1 MQKIFRLLLVAVAI
15 IIGIVWFSHWSRT
28 RGSRG
33 AVQVRNQSP
42 NSAPKSTAPESAGG
56 NSAAP
61 ATTNPAEP
69 PAAQDQ
75 SNAPQE
81 VATASPEGPM
91 MVPQHPGPIT
101 EQPAANALSPHPPS
115 GFVTPAT
122 QKFALYRQ
130 GDLTYRLN
138 TQSGQ
143 ACVLLATDALWQKPL
158 VYQHGCGNR

>member
-15 IIGIVWFSHWSRT
+15 IIGVLWFSHWSKKRAHNT
-28 RGSRG
+28 ASLP
-33 AVQVRNQSP
+33 AKQQP
-42 NSAPKSTAPESAGG
+42 LATAPQPATPDAATATPG
-56 NSAAP
+56 AP
-61 ATTNPAEP
+61 AATP
-69 PAAQDQ
+69 DQ
-75 SNAPQE
+75 TAPPQE
-81 VATASPEGPM
+81 VASASPNTPPSAT
-91 MVPQHPGPIT
+91 MVPQGPGPIT
-101 EQPAANALSPHPPS
+101 EQPTANALSPHPPS

-143 ACVLLATDALWQKPL
+143 ACILLASEDLWRKPL

>member
-1 MQKIFRLLLVAVAI
+1 MQKTFRLLLVAAAI
-15 IIGIVWFSHWSRT
+15 ILGAIWFSHWSKT
-28 RGSRG
+28 RALNNG
-33 AVQVRNQSP
+33 AVHMGDQAQDAAP
-42 NSAPKSTAPESAGG
+42 NSVASETPPANPALATPPEKSSPQQETPSAS
-56 NSAAP
+56 SAALI
-61 ATTNPAEP
+61 
-69 PAAQDQ
+69 
-75 SNAPQE
+75 
-81 VATASPEGPM
+81 
-91 MVPQHPGPIT
+91 PQHPGPIA

-143 ACVLLATDALWQKPL
+143 ACVLFASEDLWRKPL

>member
-1 MQKIFRLLLVAVAI
+1 MQKIFRLLLVAAAI
-15 IIGIVWFSHWSRT
+15 VIFVVWFSHWSKT
-28 RGSRG
+28 RGSKG
-33 AVQVRNQSP
+33 AVHVQNQSP
-42 NSAPKSTAPESAGG
+42 NTTPQPTAPKSPAASSAAT
-56 NSAAP
+56 NSAAAA
-61 ATTNPAEP
+61 ATPE
-69 PAAQDQ
+69 Q
-75 SNAPQE
+75 STVPQE
-81 VATASPEGPM
+81 IASVSPDGPV

-101 EQPAANALSPHPPS
+101 EQPTANALSPHPAS

>member
-1 MQKIFRLLLVAVAI
+1 MPKIFRLLLVAAVI
-15 IIGIVWFSHWSRT
+15 IIAIVWFGHWSKT
-28 RGSRG
+28 RGNRG
-33 AVQVRNQSP
+33 AVQVRNQTP
-42 NSAPKSTAPESAGG
+42 NGAPKSTAPEAAAALPGAA
-56 NSAAP
+56 NPAAP
-61 ATTNPAEP
+61 TATA
-69 PAAQDQ
+69 DQ
-75 SNAPQE
+75 STAPQE
-81 VATASPEGPM
+81 VASATAEGPV

-101 EQPAANALSPHPPS
+101 EQPAANALSPHPAS
-115 GFVTPAT
+115 GFVTPAA